1 VSQEVAF
8 TSSFPGRRCSSLFS
22 IFFFAKKTS
31 SKKMVEA
38 GCLCSGLAFCGVRG
52 GLSVLPPTTC
62 LAVDSPPR
70 AGRARFAL
78 MMCDGSRETAEEAAL
93 RRGGGRGTKG
103 LYVRPSK
110 ALEVGGG
117 FYVPGLEGY
126 RLRVAIVGL
135 VLTLLTL
142 NRLLLPGF
150 KPQTTQ
156 VRVLAM
162 PSQSTGLCLPL
173 RLFSRSSQMPMST
186 CGPGVHSCC
195 ADPSITKGKQTS

>member
-1 VSQEVAF
+1 MFYASI
-8 TSSFPGRRCSSLFS
+8 LFFH
-22 IFFFAKKTS
+22 FFFSPMA
-31 SKKMVEA
+31 EA
-38 GCLCSGLAFCGVRG
+38 GCFSAGLAFCGVRG
-52 GLSVLPPTTC
+52 GLSVLPPTAC
-62 LAVDSPPR
+62 LAVNSPPR
-70 AGRARFAL
+70 AGQARFAL

-135 VLTLLTL
+135 VFTLLTL

-156 VRVLAM
+156 VRALAM
-162 PSQSTGLCLPL
+162 PSQYTALRLPL
-173 RLFSRSSQMPMST
+173 RLVFLARYRTLLPDAHVDLWRWCATFLFGHVIRESRVDV
-186 CGPGVHSCC
+186 CVFC
-195 ADPSITKGKQTS
+195 